1 MNESLIE
8 KIISSLGI
16 NSGQTATVIISIAVI
31 LLLGFLATRLTK
43 KIKLPNVTAYLI
55 VGILLV
61 PIWDLIPAG
70 ISGIIPKS
78 IVSGMD
84 FLADIALA
92 FIAFGAGE
100 FFRIDDLKKSG
111 MKVIIIT
118 LFETLM
124 AIVIVFCL
132 CFFALKI
139 DLSFSLLLATLA
151 SATAPTSTIM
161 TIKQT
166 KAKGEYVNNLV
177 GVIALDD
184 VFALILYSVMLS
196 ICLGLNHSDSGE
208 GINFASV
215 GIPILKNLLC
225 IAVGGALGYVL
236 KLLMPVK
243 RTTDNRLIIVIAIL
257 FAFCGLCA
265 ILGLSP
271 LLGCMAMGMVYINV
285 AKDEKLFKQLN
296 YFQPPIMLCFFVM
309 SGMKF
314 NLRAITNMTMI
325 GLVPLFVCALVYFFG
340 RMIGKYAGVYL
351 GALVTKSDK
360 SIRNYLAFGLMPQ
373 ASVAIGLVAM
383 GARVLGGGEGGLGD
397 NLQTII
403 LAAAVLY
410 EIVGP
415 AMAKLGLYLSKSYSD
430 DIDELVP
437 QESIVASEK
446 QNDVDILIE
455 QIKEI
460 QKNIPTVDV
469 EAEEEAAFTEA
480 ADEYFDENFN
490 RRRFIN
496 RR

>member
-1 MNESLIE
+1 MGNSLIE
-8 KIISSLGI
+8 KLVSSLGLT
-16 NSGQTATVIISIAVI
+16 SSRTAIIIISIAVI
-31 LLLGFLATRLTK
+31 LFFGFLATRLTK
-43 KIKLPNVTAYLI
+43 LIKLPNVTAYIL

-61 PIWDLIPAG
+61 PIWKIIPAG
-70 ISGIIPKS
+70 IDSIIPTN
-78 IVSGMD
+78 VVEGMD

-100 FFRIDDLKKSG
+100 FFKLDEIRRSG
-111 MKVIIIT
+111 SKVVIITI
-118 LFETLM
+118 FEVII
-124 AIVIVFCL
+124 AIIVVFCL
-132 CFFALKI
+132 CYFVLKI
-139 DLSFSLLLATLA
+139 ELTFSLLLATLA

-166 KAKGEYVNNLV
+166 KAKGEYVNDLV

-184 VFALILYSVMLS
+184 VFALLLYSVMLS
-196 ICLGLNHSDSGE
+196 ICLGINHSESGE
-208 GINFASV
+208 GINFSSV

-325 GLVPLFVCALVYFFG
+325 GIVPLFVCALVYFFG
-340 RMIGKYAGVYL
+340 RMIGKYSGVYL

-415 AMAKLGLYLSKSYSD
+415 AMAKLGLYLSKSYST

-437 QESIVASEK
+437 EETININPKNEVEL
-446 QNDVDILIE
+446 LIA

>member
-1 MNESLIE
+1 MGNSLIE
-8 KIISSLGI
+8 KLVSSLGLT
-16 NSGQTATVIISIAVI
+16 SSRTAIIIISIAVI
-31 LLLGFLATRLTK
+31 LFFGFLATRLTK
-43 KIKLPNVTAYLI
+43 LIKLPNVTAYIL

-61 PIWDLIPAG
+61 PIWKIIPAG
-70 ISGIIPKS
+70 IDSIIPTN
-78 IVSGMD
+78 VVEGMD

-100 FFRIDDLKKSG
+100 FFKLDEIKRSG
-111 MKVIIIT
+111 SKVVIITI
-118 LFETLM
+118 FEVII
-124 AIVIVFCL
+124 AIIVVFCL
-132 CFFALKI
+132 CYFVLKI
-139 DLSFSLLLATLA
+139 ELTFSLLLATLA

-166 KAKGEYVNNLV
+166 KAKGEYVNDLV

-196 ICLGLNHSDSGE
+196 ICLGINHSESGE
-208 GINFASV
+208 GINFSSV

-325 GLVPLFVCALVYFFG
+325 GIVPLFVCALVYFFG
-340 RMIGKYAGVYL
+340 RMIGKYSGVYL

-415 AMAKLGLYLSKSYSD
+415 AMAKLGLYLSKSYST

-437 QESIVASEK
+437 EETININPKNEVEL
-446 QNDVDILIE
+446 LIA